1 MMYVYTFI
9 AIYENYPSYKS
20 IKTRK
25 TKEESDAYIG
35 MYTVIIIINIKTMC
49 PTTMCRRTTTTTE
62 QRK

>member
-35 MYTVIIIINIKTMC
+35 IYVVIIINIKTM
-49 PTTMCRRTTTTTE
+49 PNNNV
-62 QRK
+62 Q